1 MNGKRFFSAAS
12 ESQAVSEAAAE
23 LGIPAAELAY
33 QVRQGALRP
42 GRVVIVV
49 DLEAPRRSPAAP
61 PAAEEPRRERLAK
74 AADTPQV
81 RHAGAPEI
89 AAERPRF
96 GRPEPARGVAPEVA
110 SEAAWQVEV
119 PEEGLPATGVDGARR
134 AAAAL
139 VALTGLDLAVEA
151 REAEGGLRVELAG
164 AGRDALVAQD
174 GELLKAAEYLLRR
187 MVRDLPEEGLTL
199 DSGGFRAEREEALR
213 RRAAAAAEQVR
224 RSGAPLSLPGLD
236 AAERRVVHLAILAEE
251 GVRSQSEGEGES
263 RRLTILP
270 AAQGS

>member
-12 ESQAVSEAAAE
+12 ESQAVSEASAE

-49 DLEAPRRSPAAP
+49 DLEAPRRAPAAA
-61 PAAEEPRRERLAK
+61 PAAGETRPERLA
-74 AADTPQV
+74 
-81 RHAGAPEI
+81 RAGATPMARLAGAGVGAEERASSPRPSTTRE
-89 AAERPRF
+89 AAFP
-96 GRPEPARGVAPEVA
+96 
-110 SEAAWQVEV
+110 SEAPAIVEG
-119 PEEGLPATGVDGARR
+119 ELPATGPDGARR

-139 VALTGLDLAVEA
+139 VALSGLDLRVEA
-151 REAEGGLRVELAG
+151 REVDGGLQVELAG
-164 AGRDALVAQD
+164 PGREALVARG

-213 RRAAAAAEQVR
+213 ERAAAAAAEVR
-224 RSGAPLSLPGLD
+224 STGAPVALEGLD
-236 AAERRVVHLAILAEE
+236 AAERRVVHMAILAED
-251 GVRSQSEGEGES
+251 GVRSQSEGEGER

>member
-23 LGIPAAELAY
+23 LGVPAAELAY
-33 QVRQGALRP
+33 EVRQGTLRP

-49 DLEAPRRSPAAP
+49 DLAAPRRAAAP
-61 PAAEEPRRERLAK
+61 PQAAEGPRRERLAK
-74 AADTPQV
+74 AADGAAAPRAV
-81 RHAGAPEI
+81 APER
-89 AAERPRF
+89 AERPRLA
-96 GRPEPARGVAPEVA
+96 RPEPSRQVPEVSWEPA
-110 SEAAWQVEV
+110 G
-119 PEEGLPATGVDGARR
+119 PEEELPASGVDGARR

-139 VALTGLDLAVEA
+139 VALAGLDLVVEA
-151 REAEGGLRVELAG
+151 REAEGSLQVELAG
-164 AGRDALVAQD
+164 AGRDALVAHG

-224 RSGAPLSLPGLD
+224 RSGEPLSLTGLD
-236 AAERRVVHLAILAEE
+236 AAERRVVHMAILAEA

-270 AAQGS
+270 AQDG